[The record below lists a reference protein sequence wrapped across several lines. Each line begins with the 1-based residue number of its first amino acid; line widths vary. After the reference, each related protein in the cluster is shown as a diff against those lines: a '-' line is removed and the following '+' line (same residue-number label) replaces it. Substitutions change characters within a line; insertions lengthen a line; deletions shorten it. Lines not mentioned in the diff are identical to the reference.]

1 MCPGIRPEGSG
12 LGVLPTPLMVL
23 SAGCMRSTLLSF
35 APNTSFLLLALQK
48 WQLRFFFVVVFFLV
62 FCSEFAPAMQAVIFR
77 PV

>member
-12 LGVLPTPLMVL
+12 LGVLPTPLVVL

-48 WQLRFFFVVVFFLV
+48 WQLRFFFVVVFFSLL
-62 FCSEFAPAMQAVIFR
+62 FR
-77 PV
+77 ICPSHASSYF